1 MDIKIYTDIHS
12 VFDTRLSALL
22 NYSKILAM
30 FELDNGYVTNPRAG
44 TLMLKPKVLDRLV
57 ESNRRLRPIPTNIFK
72 PILKLIHLLLAQA
85 DVEGASLVV
94 DLTFN
99 VYGYDLTKDEKDIF
113 ATIFKGVILSPMK
126 LTIVDRKPDIPLIGE
141 QDYVIMY
148 HGIEWINNVL
158 IPSGYSVAN
167 TLMTVPRMVYSKE
180 ELTDEA
186 VMLLEEQMAAYIG
199 IDMIPVE
206 YFRAREPKE

>member
-1 MDIKIYTDIHS
+1 MDVKIYTDIHS
-12 VFDTRLSALL
+12 VFDTRLSAIL

-30 FELDNGYVTNPRAG
+30 FELDNGYITRPQAG
-44 TLMLKPKVLDRLV
+44 TLMLKPQMLGRMV
-57 ESNRRLRPIPTNIFK
+57 ESNRRLRPIPTDIFK
-72 PILKLIHLLLAQA
+72 PIMKLIHLLIAQA

-99 VYGYDLTKDEKDIF
+99 VYGYDLTKDEKDVL
-113 ATIFKGVILSPMK
+113 ATVFKGVILSPMK

-167 TLMTVPRMVYSKE
+167 TMMTVPRMVYSRE